1 MHIIG
6 IMIKICIRHF
16 DSSFVGW
23 TTCAKG
29 TLLPM
34 LLMFI
39 LSGCSN
45 QSRTPTPD
53 RSAARSRF
61 AVTRP
66 AAMEIAEAVLTRMY
80 FTIDKFDPNSGVI
93 ITRPLPGAQ
102 FFEFWRNE
110 NIGTKNW
117 INSNLH
123 SIRRTVEINFVP
135 SPAYSV
141 LRKESKELGT
151 QNSERRTKISCTVKI
166 QRLSMPARQVTSS
179 ARAYEMFSRSN
190 PTLQR
195 LQLNPEQERKMAWVD
210 MGTDTE
216 LEREIVK
223 RIEKQCRKAWPSP
236 LTTNNEQST
245 TKDEL

>member
-1 MHIIG
+1 MSYRPTLHIILF
-6 IMIKICIRHF
+6 MIKICIRHF

-29 TLLPM
+29 TLLSM

-39 LSGCSN
+39 LSGCSS

-123 SIRRTVEINFVP
+123 SIRRTVECRV
-135 SPAYSV
+135 
-141 LRKESKELGT
+141 GT
-151 QNSERRTKISCTVKI
+151 SGRDDIDCTVKI

-179 ARAYEMFSRSN
+179 VRAYEMFSRSN